1 MDCDRG
7 PSRGLTVSGPDDGA
21 APRQPATGHPVLG
34 EHPLLRRIRR
44 ALEARPGALAPD
56 DGAPRRAA
64 VAVVFRDA
72 SDDIELLLIKR
83 SERDG
88 DPWSGHVALPGGR
101 QDPTDATL
109 QDTALR
115 ETLEETGIDIARD
128 GIVLGTLDELRPRT
142 PVLPPIIVTPFVAV
156 VPATVSIHPS
166 DEVADTFWVPLSAL
180 SDPAVAMESDVTAR
194 GTTWRVPTYRLGVH
208 VVWGMTERILRNLL
222 TLIDATDAM

>member
-1 MDCDRG
+1 MAGADDAPNG
-7 PSRGLTVSGPDDGA
+7 PLR
-21 APRQPATGHPVLG
+21 APRLPLG
-34 EHPLLRRIRR
+34 EHPLLKRIAR

-72 SDDIELLLIKR
+72 NDQIELLLIKR

-88 DPWSGHVALPGGR
+88 DPWSGHIALPGGR

-109 QDTALR
+109 QDTAAR
-115 ETLEETGIDIARD
+115 ETLEETGIDISRD
-128 GIVLGTLDELRPRT
+128 GRVLGTLDELRPRT

-156 VPATVSIHPS
+156 VPPTVTIQPS
-166 DEVADTFWVPLSAL
+166 DEVADAFWVPLSTF
-180 SDPAVAMESDVTAR
+180 SDPAISVESEVTAR
-194 GTTWRVPTYRLGVH
+194 GSTWRVPSYQLGVH

-222 TLIDATDAM
+222 AIVESPGAT